1 MFKQKQGILSHFA
14 LEGLS
19 VVTIAF
25 MIYWPAEYGLFVLYG
40 AIALVLS
47 LKLIQV
53 KEREAN
59 PAITQFQKEIEE
71 LKNKVEQIILRGNR

>member
-1 MFKQKQGILSHFA
+1 MFKHFH

-19 VVTIAF
+19 VVTIAL
-25 MIYWPAEYGLFVLYG
+25 MLWYPPEIGIFVLFA

-47 LKLIQV
+47 LKLIQA